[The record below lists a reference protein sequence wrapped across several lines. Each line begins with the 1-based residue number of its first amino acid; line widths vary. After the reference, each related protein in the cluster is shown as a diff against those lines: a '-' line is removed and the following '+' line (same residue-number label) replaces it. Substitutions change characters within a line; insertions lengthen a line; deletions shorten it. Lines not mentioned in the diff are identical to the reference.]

1 MAAKVTVTGKPNRP
15 HKQSG
20 QRKKVLIYSA
30 CILAPV
36 MLFLVSLFIG
46 KYDLNLGQVLDIL
59 KAGYGNAADAK
70 ATVIWE
76 VRMPRA
82 IVAIL
87 VGGALAV
94 SGGALQGIFRNP
106 LVDSGILGVS
116 AGAGFGACLAI
127 ILFQNTG
134 AIYLSAFGFA
144 LLAVFLS
151 TFTGRIYQ
159 NSTNISIVLGGVII
173 SSIFT
178 SLIAFTKYLA
188 DPYRELPAITFWL
201 MGSLATVDYQDLL
214 FCLVPISVGVIGI
227 MLMRWKINVISIGD
241 KEARSLGVNVD
252 SYRFLVIVFTALA
265 TAGAVCVSGTI
276 GWIGLIIPHIARMLL
291 GNDNRKILPISF
303 SLGACFLLIVDDLA
317 RLLTGG
323 EMPIGI
329 LTSLIGGPFYIYLL
343 KKTNG
348 GNWTK

>member
-1 MAAKVTVTGKPNRP
+1 MSGTPNSLNQP
-15 HKQSG
+15 NQPAIQWKNG
-20 QRKKVLIYSA
+20 LIYGA

-36 MLFLVSLFIG
+36 LLWLISLFIG
-46 KYDLNLGQVLDIL
+46 KYDLTLAQVLAIL
-59 KAGYGNAADAK
+59 QAGYGHSIDAK

-82 IVAIL
+82 IVALL

-106 LVDSGILGVS
+106 LVDSGMLGVS
-116 AGAGFGACLAI
+116 TGAGFGACLAI

-134 AIYLSAFGFA
+134 AIYLSAFGFG

-151 TFTGRIYQ
+151 SMTGRIYQ
-159 NSTNISIVLGGVII
+159 NATNISIVLGGVII

-201 MGSLATVDYQDLL
+201 MGSLATVDYQDLF
-214 FCLVPISVGVIGI
+214 FCLGPIAVGVIGI
-227 MLMRWKINVISIGD
+227 MLLRWKINVISIGD

-252 SYRFLVIVFTALA
+252 SYRFMVIFFTALA
-265 TAGAVCVSGTI
+265 TAGAVCVSGSI
-276 GWIGLIIPHIARMLL
+276 GWIGLIIPHIARMLV
-291 GNDNRKILPISF
+291 GNDNRKILPICF

-348 GNWTK
+348 GNWSK

>member
-1 MAAKVTVTGKPNRP
+1 MTGTPNSLNQP
-15 HKQSG
+15 AIQWKNG
-20 QRKKVLIYSA
+20 LIYGA
-30 CILAPV
+30 CIVAPV
-36 MLFLVSLFIG
+36 LLWLISLFIG
-46 KYDLNLGQVLDIL
+46 KYDLTLAQVLAIL
-59 KAGYGNAADAK
+59 QVGYGHSIDAK

-82 IVAIL
+82 IVALL

-106 LVDSGILGVS
+106 LVDSGMLGVS

-134 AIYLSAFGFA
+134 IIYLSAFGFG

-151 TFTGRIYQ
+151 SLTGRIYQ
-159 NSTNISIVLGGVII
+159 NATNISIVLGGVII

-201 MGSLATVDYQDLL
+201 MGSLATVDYQDLF
-214 FCLVPISVGVIGI
+214 FCLGPIAVGVTGI
-227 MLMRWKINVISIGD
+227 MLLRWKINVISIGD

-252 SYRFLVIVFTALA
+252 GCRLLVIVFTALA
-265 TAGAVCVSGTI
+265 TAGAVCVCGSI
-276 GWIGLIIPHIARMLL
+276 GWIGLIIPHIARMLM
-291 GNDNRKILPISF
+291 GNDNRKILPICF

-329 LTSLIGGPFYIYLL
+329 LTALIGGPFYIYLL

>member
-1 MAAKVTVTGKPNRP
+1 MAEKVTVIINQN
-15 HKQSG
+15 KQTNF
-20 QRKKVLIYSA
+20 RKKMLIYSA
-30 CILAPV
+30 CMLAPV
-36 MLFLVSLFIG
+36 LLFLISLFIG
-46 KYDLNLGQVLDIL
+46 KYDLTLGQVLDIL
-59 KAGYGNAADAK
+59 KAGYGNADDAK
-70 ATVIWE
+70 ATVIWD

-134 AIYLSAFGFA
+134 AIYLSAFAFG

-151 TFTGRIYQ
+151 IYTGRIYH

-201 MGSLATVDYQDLL
+201 MGSLATVDYADLL
-214 FCLVPISVGVIGI
+214 FCLVPISVGVVGI
-227 MLMRWKINVISIGD
+227 LLLRWKINVISIGD

-252 SYRFLVIVFTALA
+252 GYRLLIIIFTALA
-265 TAGAVCVSGTI
+265 TAGAVCVCGTI
-276 GWIGLIIPHIARMLL
+276 GWIGLIIPHIARMLM

-348 GNWTK
+348 GNWAK